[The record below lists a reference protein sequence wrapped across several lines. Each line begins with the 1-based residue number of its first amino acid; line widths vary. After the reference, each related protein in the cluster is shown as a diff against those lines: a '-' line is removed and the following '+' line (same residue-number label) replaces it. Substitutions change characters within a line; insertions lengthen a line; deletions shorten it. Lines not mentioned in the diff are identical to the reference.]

1 MEIFR
6 QLGKNVETLWR
17 ERGYNED
24 AFAGICEEALRDA
37 DLPAKVSAWEI
48 INWALGET
56 YLPEQRDLPARF
68 GDPPI
73 TLYNSPRFHIDIYF
87 WLDGTTEIHQHGFC
101 GAFQV
106 LLGSSIH
113 SSYEFDVQEKI
124 NSFTELGGINLA
136 GVELLQVGD
145 IRQILAGRQFI
156 HALFHLDHPSATI
169 VVRTH
174 SSPLHLPQFSY
185 RKPSLAIDPFFE
197 EPTTVK
203 KLQSISML
211 VRTKHPQTDEM
222 IAGLLAASDF
232 QTSYFILSNIRRLMT
247 HGQLDQLFGLDS
259 SNERFENFLQVVSRK
274 HGDTAGTLSGL
285 FAEQNRLDEIV
296 RRRSF
301 ISNPEHRFFLAL
313 LLNVPDR
320 ENLLALVK
328 NRFPASDPVEKIL
341 DWSLELAET
350 KVLGLNLP
358 NALGIED
365 FGDHEL
371 FVLENLLRGRSEDE
385 IKSLVLTTYPADKAE
400 ELLSNFPAIA
410 DKLRGSVLLESL
422 IK

>member
-1 MEIFR
+1 MQAFQ
-6 QLGKNVETLWR
+6 QLGKHVETLWR
-17 ERGYNED
+17 EKGYNED
-24 AFAGICEEALRDA
+24 AFAGICEQALRDA
-37 DLPAKVSAWEI
+37 DMPAKISAWEV

-56 YLPEQRDLPARF
+56 YLPEQRDLSGRF

-113 SSYEFDVQEKI
+113 SHYDFDAQEKI
-124 NSFTELGGINLA
+124 NSFTELGGINL
-136 GVELLQVGD
+136 GSVELLQVGD

-174 SSPLHLPQFSY
+174 KSALHLPQFSY

-197 EPTTVK
+197 EPNTAK

-211 VRTKHPQTDEM
+211 IRTKHPDTDEM
-222 IAGLLAASDF
+222 IAGLLSASDF
-232 QTSYFILSNIRRLMT
+232 QTSYFILSNIRRMLT
-247 HGQLDQLFGLDS
+247 QNRLDQLFQVDS
-259 SNERFENFLQVVSRK
+259 SGERFENFLRMVSKK
-274 HGDTAGTLSGL
+274 HGTTARTLAEL

-301 ISNPEHRFFLAL
+301 ISDAEHRFFLAL

-328 NRFPASDPVEKIL
+328 NRFPDADPVDKIL

-365 FGDHEL
+365 FGDHDL

-385 IKSLVLTTYPADKAE
+385 IKQAIQDTYPAETAAG
-400 ELLSNFPAIA
+400 LLTSLPARKE
-410 DKLRGSVLLESL
+410 KLRESILLQQL
-422 IK
+422 L